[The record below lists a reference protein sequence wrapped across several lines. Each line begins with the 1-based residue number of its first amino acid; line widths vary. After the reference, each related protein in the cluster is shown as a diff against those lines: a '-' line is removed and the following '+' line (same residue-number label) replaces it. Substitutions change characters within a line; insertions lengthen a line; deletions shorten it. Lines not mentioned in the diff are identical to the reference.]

1 MQYDQR
7 MTLISLLFALLIEQL
22 RPLKEDNWL
31 ERMMVRWSHWVKD
44 QLDAGQNH
52 HALLVWSA
60 CVMVPALFAFG
71 MYWLLWST
79 LGWVVSGLW
88 SIAVL
93 YSTLGFRQFSHHFT
107 QIKESLEA
115 GEEDKARSEL
125 CAWQKADTAQLPKR
139 ELIRL
144 SIEYSVLAAHQHV
157 FGVLFWFSL
166 GAAFGLGPAAAVIYR
181 MSHLMARVFKEDA
194 NHPLG
199 ETLDQESAASS
210 QAHWV
215 SETLEHVAKTTWGR
229 IDWTSSRVTALSFA
243 IVGNFE
249 DAIESWRTHAS
260 EFPHDN
266 DGVVLAATA
275 GALNLRLG
283 GLALASLHQN
293 AMDDSPDMGLKGGQS
308 TAGKEAETEHLRSV
322 VGLVWRTV
330 VMWFVLLSLLT
341 MARLLG

>member
-1 MQYDQR
+1 

-31 ERMMVRWSHWVKD
+31 ERMMVQWSRWVKD

-52 HALLVWSA
+52 HALLVWSL
-60 CVMVPALFAFG
+60 CVTVPALIAFA
-71 MYWLLWST
+71 MHWLLWST

-115 GEEDKARSEL
+115 GDEEQAKLHLA
-125 CAWQKADTAQLPKR
+125 AWQKAETSELPKR
-139 ELIRL
+139 EVIRL
-144 SIEYSVLAAHQHV
+144 AIEYSVLAAHQHV
-157 FGVLFWFSL
+157 FGVLFWFSI
-166 GAAFGLGPAAAVIYR
+166 GAAFGLGPAAAVLYR
-181 MSHLMARVFKEDA
+181 MSHLMARVFKEDSS
-194 NHPLG
+194 HPSLQSSD
-199 ETLDQESAASS
+199 EDASHVTDG
-210 QAHWV
+210 HWV
-215 SETLEHVAKTTWGR
+215 SETLEHLAHTAWGR
-229 IDWTSSRVTALSFA
+229 IDWMSSRVTALSFA

-249 DAIESWRTHAS
+249 DAIVSWRTHAS
-260 EFPHDN
+260 EFPQDN
-266 DGVVLAATA
+266 DGVVLAATS

-283 GLALASLHQN
+283 GLALASAQN
-293 AMDDSPDMGLKGGQS
+293 NPLDESLQGGFKGGQS
-308 TAGKEAETEHLRSV
+308 TPGKEAETEHLRSV
-322 VGLVWRTV
+322 VGLVWRAV

>member
-1 MQYDQR
+1 

-31 ERMMVRWSHWVKD
+31 ERMMVQWSRWVKD

-52 HALLVWSA
+52 HAFLVWTL
-60 CVMVPALFAFG
+60 CVMVPALFAFA
-71 MYWLLWST
+71 MHWLLWST

-88 SIAVL
+88 SIAIL

-115 GEEDKARSEL
+115 GDEEKARVHL
-125 CAWQKADTAQLPKR
+125 AAWQKADTSQLPKR
-139 ELIRL
+139 EVIRL
-144 SIEYSVLAAHQHV
+144 AIEYSVLAAHQHV
-157 FGVLFWFSL
+157 FGVLFWFSI
-166 GAAFGLGPAAAVIYR
+166 GAAVGLGPAAAVVYR
-181 MSHLMARVFKEDA
+181 MSHLMARVFKEDS
-194 NHPLG
+194 NHPSLQDSDHQISTVTDG
-199 ETLDQESAASS
+199 
-210 QAHWV
+210 HWV
-215 SETLEHVAKTTWGR
+215 SETLEHLAYTAWGR
-229 IDWTSSRVTALSFA
+229 IDWMSSRATALSFA

-260 EFPHDN
+260 EFPQDN

-283 GLALASLHQN
+283 GLALLTPQASSLDESSES
-293 AMDDSPDMGLKGGQS
+293 ALKGGQS
-308 TAGKEAETEHLRSV
+308 TPGKEAETEHLRSV